1 MPRGRRSDLL
11 VAIDIG
17 TDSVRCVIAEV
28 TESGLDIIGVG
39 KAKSTGLKRGVVI
52 NIESTVSAI
61 RGAVEAAELMS
72 GREVAEVYC
81 SITGTHLAGR
91 NLSGVVSVRHNEV
104 RHEDVARV
112 LKAASEFRIDEG
124 RDCVH
129 VLPIE
134 YAVDDIYGLHCP
146 LGIAGVRLEARVHL
160 VTAAKAAMDNI
171 VTCCMREGIKVKGLV
186 FSPLAAAETILH
198 EDEKEL
204 GVILADLGAGTTD
217 FSVWFNGGVIQTGII
232 NIGGKIV
239 SDEIAVAL
247 RTPRAE
253 AEQIKLKYGCAL
265 TSLVPDDETI
275 EVPAVGGRE
284 PQVQNRNF
292 LAEVIEPGL
301 EEIFTGIGEQIRRA
315 GHEEHVS
322 SGLVLTGGG
331 ANMKGIVELG
341 EQILGIP
348 VRLGEMVNTGN
359 GFGGV
364 TNAVE
369 DPTYAVALG
378 MVMMAANERRQ
389 NIATVGVSDDP
400 WWRKVGHWFKEA
412 FVS

>member
-1 MPRGRRSDLL
+1 MPRGRRSDLI

-17 TDSVRCVIAEV
+17 TDAVRCVIAEV
-28 TESGLDIIGVG
+28 TETGLDIIGVG

-72 GREVAEVYC
+72 GREVVEAYC

-91 NLSGVVSVRHNEV
+91 NLDGVVSVRHNEV
-104 RHEDVARV
+104 RPEDVARV

-134 YAVDDIYGLHCP
+134 YAVDDIYGLHSP

-171 VTCCMREGIKVKGLV
+171 VTCCMREGIRVAGLV
-186 FSPLAAAETILH
+186 FAPLAASETILH

-204 GVILADLGAGTTD
+204 GVILTDIGAGTTD
-217 FSVWFNGGVIQTGII
+217 FSVWFNGGVIQTGVV
-232 NIGGKIV
+232 NIGGKII

-253 AEQIKLKYGCAL
+253 AEQLKLKYGCAL
-265 TSLVPDDETI
+265 TALVPEDETI
-275 EVPAVGGRE
+275 EVPAVGGRK
-284 PQVQNRNF
+284 PQVHKRSF

-301 EEIFTGIGEQIRRA
+301 EEIFTSIGEQIRRA

-322 SGLVLTGGG
+322 SGLVLTGG
-331 ANMKGIVELG
+331 AAKMNGIVELA
-341 EQILGIP
+341 EQILGVP
-348 VRLGEMVNTGN
+348 VRLGEMVGGGA

-369 DPTYAVALG
+369 DPVYAVSLG
-378 MVMMAANERRQ
+378 MVMMAARERRGG
-389 NIATVGVSDDP
+389 TSGGHDSDDS
-400 WWRKVGHWFKEA
+400 WWSRIMGWFKEA